1 MSNATR
7 DLKKNLDDTRE
18 AALRSADS
26 ALEVASETAA
36 TVRDTAASVRD
47 TAAERV
53 AGVRDA
59 LSETGD
65 RLAETLRKAAENA
78 DVNVL
83 KDSIAAAVGTGVAA
97 TAAALNDR
105 SIGDLVRDVQDA
117 ARRHPGLF
125 IAGAAIAGFALARIL
140 SAPAERQR

>member
-1 MSNATR
+1 MSTATR
-7 DLKKNLDDTRE
+7 NLKKNLDDTRE

-36 TVRDTAASVRD
+36 TVRDTAA
-47 TAAERV
+47 EQV

-65 RLAETLRKAAENA
+65 RLAETLRKAAEHA
-78 DVNVL
+78 DVNVI
-83 KDSIAAAVGTGVAA
+83 KDGIAAAVGTGIAA
-97 TAAALNDR
+97 TAAALNER
-105 SIGDLVRDVQDA
+105 SIADLAREVQDA

-140 SAPAERQR
+140 SAPAERRR